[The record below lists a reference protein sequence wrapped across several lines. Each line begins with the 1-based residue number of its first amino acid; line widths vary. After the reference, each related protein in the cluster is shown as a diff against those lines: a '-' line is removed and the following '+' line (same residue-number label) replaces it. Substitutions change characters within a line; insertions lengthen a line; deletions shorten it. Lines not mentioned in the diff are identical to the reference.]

1 MALRKKIGIRDLDNN
16 NMCKIIQ
23 ALDNAVDDIGNVTIG
38 AVADLM
44 ARLTVGLDEQR
55 ACA

>member
-1 MALRKKIGIRDLDNN
+1 MELRTKIDIMDMESKHLG
-16 NMCKIIQ
+16 KILR
-23 ALDNAVDDIGNVTIG
+23 ALDDVVDDIGNVTIG

-44 ARLTVGLDEQR
+44 ARVTVGLDEQR

>member
-1 MALRKKIGIRDLDNN
+1 MELRTKIGIMDLDSKNL
-16 NMCKIIQ
+16 CKILQ
-23 ALDNAVDDIGNVTIG
+23 TLDNVVDDIGNVTIG

-44 ARLTVGLDEQR
+44 ARVTVGLDEQR